1 MFGTHGGDEMKIAIF
16 LGLILLL
23 TVTSLAAIPKR
34 STFAIYLIAGSVDAR
49 VFAQEPGRWK
59 DLPLAHEPIIS
70 DADIV
75 AYDFSKHAMR
85 LKPEALKRLPLSS
98 VVGTPFVVVV
108 NGERI
113 YPGAFYTGASSIPC
127 DVPVILI
134 DRAAQN
140 QTSRADVLLIESA
153 YPQRSSLGR
162 DLRSDVRVRD
172 ALAKLKKLA
181 AL

>member
-85 LKPEALKRLPLSS
+85 LKPEALKRLPLPS